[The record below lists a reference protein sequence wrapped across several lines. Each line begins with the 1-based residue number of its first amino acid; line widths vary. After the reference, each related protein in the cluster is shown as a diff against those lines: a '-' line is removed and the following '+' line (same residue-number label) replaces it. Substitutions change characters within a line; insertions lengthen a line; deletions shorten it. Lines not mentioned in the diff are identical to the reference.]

1 MSPTGPSEYD
11 VPPPAAVAPAPSETD
26 EPPALPALPEAPLPE
41 APPAVPVA
49 VDLLEVR
56 RPPPTVPLPVRPDVP
71 CALAASSA
79 CSADT
84 VPGTTCAAARERS
97 GTTGSAGSSHT
108 AASGGRVTSGRVGLA
123 VPGTSSAITE
133 PRLPTPEPP

>member
-1 MSPTGPSEYD
+1 M
-11 VPPPAAVAPAPSETD
+11 PPPAAVAPAPSETD
-26 EPPALPALPEAPLPE
+26 EPPALPPLPGAPARPE

-49 VDLLEVR
+49 VDLLAVR
-56 RPPPTVPLPVRPDVP
+56 RPPRTVPLPVRPDVP

-79 CSADT
+79 CSSDT

-108 AASGGRVTSGRVGLA
+108 AASGGRVTSA
-123 VPGTSSAITE
+123 E
-133 PRLPTPEPP
+133 